1 MKNPYLTRPDA
12 FYALTKMSKFHSDLM
27 EVMDNNGFDMLDNL
41 GRRNILMSAAQEKY
55 FAEALSR
62 RFKVTCNGKTGEP
75 DIMIHTLDRELEC
88 KLTSRQKSGAISFQ
102 TDYETL
108 SKKGSLDYLYVVASK
123 NFDQFA
129 VVLYENL
136 TVTDFRPPASGSR
149 GKTQLMKH
157 RAADRAKILVGSFE
171 NVNDREISKLKNK
184 LADIKLSAS
193 ARQKALKSMNYWKT
207 TPTKYSINLEPIEE
221 QQGC

>member
-12 FYALTKMSKFHSDLM
+12 FYALAKMSKFHSDLM
-27 EVMDNNGFDMLDNL
+27 EVMDSNGFDMLDNL

-108 SKKGSLDYLYVVASK
+108 CKKGSLDYLYVVASRS
-123 NFDQFA
+123 FDEFA

-136 TVTDFRPPASGSR
+136 TKEDFRPPASGSR
-149 GKTQLMKH
+149 GKTQLMKYK
-157 RAADRAKILVGSFE
+157 AADRAKILVGNFE
-171 NVNDREISKLKNK
+171 SVNDRELQKLKTR
-184 LADIKLSAS
+184 LANMSLSRS
-193 ARQKALKSMNYWKT
+193 ARQKTLKSINYWQS
-207 TPTKYSINLEPIEE
+207 TPTKYTINLESITNAK
-221 QQGC
+221 C

>member
-1 MKNPYLTRPDA
+1 MKNGYLTRSDA
-12 FYALTKMSKFHSDLM
+12 IYALSKMSSFHHDLHS
-27 EVMDNNGFDMLDNL
+27 VMRSNGFDMLDNL

-55 FAEALSR
+55 FAEALAR
-62 RFKVTCNGKTGEP
+62 RFEVTHNGKTGEP

-108 SKKGSLDYLYVVASK
+108 CKKGKLDYLYVVANK
-123 NFDQFA
+123 EFNKFA

-136 TVTDFRPPASGSR
+136 SVEDFRVPSTGSR

-157 RAADRAKILVGSFE
+157 KASDRAKILVGNFE
-171 NVNDREISKLKNK
+171 NVNDRELNKLKNK
-184 LADIKLSAS
+184 LGLNGLS
-193 ARQKALKSMNYWKT
+193 KSSRDKIAKSINYWKT
-207 TPTKYSINLEPIEE
+207 TPTKYTINLESIDGTER
-221 QQGC
+221 